1 MICILYLDIPTIIS
15 GEKIVYLDP
24 QEKVWPNRPGR
35 SFTLS
40 QLLQKHPDALAPFN
54 NVAGFSP
61 GTRYYPK
68 TLFRFPLRTTPSELS
83 DVVYT
88 LDRIDELIEAL
99 RGEANL
105 LLPFLRSVN
114 TIEVHKI
121 SSHSIFSMTF
131 RVEIAASCRSSLQS
145 KRQGFLEQ
153 LKAAHSRYSYGI
165 SSIIDFDA
173 DFTVNVTDN
182 NMPARSNSTDFLVV
196 ATVGSNSQAI
206 CDAAKKQKVF
216 PWVGTAIPLVS
227 TVSNNGRIF
236 CFLPMPVDAASNL
249 PVHVNGTFGLN
260 DDRRSMK
267 WPGSERRNDPTAN
280 WNNLLVSHLL
290 PPCYVKLL
298 LRARNHKSI
307 APKLFYQLWPEVN
320 ILKGTHWEKIL
331 VPVLK
336 EFFQHPVFWSERTEA
351 LRQVGEWVA
360 HNVAVL
366 TPSMEKLPSVV
377 CRTLSTCGVK
387 LVTIPQRTRLAL
399 NAANIVAAEVTPRL
413 ARSKLRSNV
422 HSYISIDPIGKRE
435 LLRYCLKDKQYN
447 DLREVVLLP
456 LANSNFIQ
464 FQQRSPFSG
473 KVYICNSAC
482 PHHLLPNKVDHILVD
497 VSDDQSLQSDLHAV
511 AASNCTQLALLTVQ
525 DVAQY
530 LPQCMPT
537 SWQRCSVATL
547 NNPEFPSSWF
557 ETFWNWIQDKQ
568 LSIFEGHF
576 VLPVG
581 NNDVVRLNKSQ
592 AVVYIPQ
599 YSSCSSNLLS
609 AFNKLGVK
617 YTLQSRY
624 PYLKHRSLANYVNS
638 FNTEGVLDS
647 IYTASHCGS
656 VTLTD
661 TEAQA
666 LLSLLAQN
674 MSRLTTNHKAV
685 LKQLAIFKTS
695 SNSSCRLYSPY
706 TAAANSL
713 LGKAVVEP
721 PNLAGIVS
729 KLPSNIILFSRS
741 DYDQTKLLGCISTEN
756 PTEPGFILQHIFP
769 LISGMRI
776 GDHFIDSIM
785 SEIRQICPFLNS
797 KDWNFSSSLS
807 TLAFVP
813 NGSGYRKSPESL
825 FDSSDSTLK
834 KLYKG
839 ENVFPTEPYNNVQWL
854 QFLKQYCSLRTSVKP
869 DEILTIISSI
879 KAGANNYPQHVSET
893 RLTRAKAVLQYIST
907 YTFQRQATGTYY
919 TSEYRCSLKFSVALN
934 HLANNFSWLPV
945 LTQRPSRYPTALP
958 WKGEGLSS
966 HFFTQNSRGAVM
978 KSDNKDSLP
987 YIVGS
992 QVFLTDPA
1000 DTSSTQLSTNT
1011 SLCEHVIAHLKL
1023 VISQCHKIPAG
1034 DLSFIMDKVYSFLN
1048 AQSVSSLNSIKKWIY
1063 IPKKQVFV
1071 SPSVVAINP
1080 NSSFRQNL
1088 EPYLYILPE
1097 SLLLYLSLFTNS
1109 GVSQTATPS
1118 QIIAVLGNIKESI
1131 ENGDQS
1137 LKSVDVWSIVM
1148 SILNWLTDNGTKKVE
1163 VSTGDCLY
1171 VPTESQSE
1179 WPQLMLG
1186 SDVVYTDNEFLK
1198 NFLSASSSDESY
1210 TFVHSR
1216 INPQMAN
1223 CLGIT
1228 PLSDYLDITEDT
1240 FEDTGQYE
1248 PLTVRLKN
1256 ILRDYKDGLTIAKEL
1271 LQNADDAEATEVNF
1285 CYDARTHTVDA
1296 NKLFFPEMLSTHGP
1310 ALLVHNNKTFSNE
1323 DFDNITK
1330 LAGATKHNKPLK
1342 IGKFGIGFCSVYHI
1356 TDVPSFISGDTL
1368 TIFDPTM
1375 NFLKKEIKNPSRPGK
1390 KVKFTSPF
1398 IMRSKQLAPYNSLFG
1413 LDPQNKYNGTL
1424 FRLPFRNA
1432 ASELSGTC
1440 YTESGHIQ
1448 SLIAEMTASSSHLI
1462 LFLQN
1467 VKKITFQVIKEG
1479 DCQPSVVL
1487 QISKSVSS
1495 IPSPIGVDIKDISCK
1510 SSNSPAISSH
1520 WVVSNHST
1528 SLNGKQATAAVAASL
1543 EVSTSGTYTV
1553 DSAKEGQLFCFL
1565 PLSQKTGLPVHV
1577 SGNFAVIN
1585 NRRGI
1590 WTSDDSTYSL
1600 SDEVQWNVSLMESVI
1615 PTAYH
1620 QLLVAMINMQCSST
1634 IHEYSFYSLW
1644 PLDECLKLKNPWSIM
1659 IKKLYEMVSSSALFY
1674 SDNKKTWL
1682 HLNESKFLSFDIFH
1696 NSSMDT
1702 DITDSKNE
1710 GILEVLKHLQLPMVH
1725 LPLCYRANFNLC
1737 DHTITED
1744 VFLKLFFENLD
1755 NLSKIGQ
1762 VRDKIILLMLEVYA
1776 SEYDDGTPR
1785 SYTFQRYFENYACI
1799 PCAPDGSVL
1808 KKCKELIDPHSPFAN
1823 LYDEEEHWFP
1833 IESLTKRLLACSSLN
1848 DLGMISETL
1857 PYQFVVE
1864 RAHTIENLYAIDK
1877 CKALRRTKLIL
1888 NTIEL
1893 HMEDSR
1899 VGVSVTLDSIPFLP
1913 VLSKPSDYPLPWAG
1927 EGHQLM
1933 KGNLLMVHAVSRKYT
1948 TENNGNIAGTQVV
1961 FVDEKSKGGCGEL
1974 SKNLQ
1979 QVLGIRISPS
1989 CKEVVDHLR
1998 TLINFYKCDTATE
2011 CLKGSVNLMC
2021 RQIYRYL
2028 DEKKS
2033 DEDIKTIQEL
2043 SKEQCIWTGKRFLFV
2058 QQIAINWKLDGPY
2071 LHKVPSL
2078 LSTRQS
2084 LCKILSVKDEFGLN
2098 EVENALTQMKA
2109 DFGDKSVD
2117 EKSQL
2122 VLRDL
2127 VSFLLRIKPEEFSDF
2142 TILLPDNNYILRW
2155 SKDLAYNDAPWAPID
2170 ETYRYVNDI
2179 IPRRT
2184 ALLLNVRPVR
2194 GKLLDQYVNLN
2205 SNFSGVEFGQR
2216 EELTR
2221 RIQNILRDYP
2231 FDVTLLK
2238 ELLQNADDAKATKMY
2253 VILDKRTH
2261 GKESVL
2267 SEEWQTLQGP
2277 ALLVWNDSVFT
2288 EKDIKGIQELG
2299 LGSKRSE
2306 AESIGQYGIGF
2317 NSVYHLTDCPSF
2329 ISNGDTLCVLDPH
2342 CTFVPGATPMKPG
2355 RRYDNLKSGFWDKF
2369 KDIKAAYL
2377 RSNISEIPSELLG
2390 GSMFRFPLRN
2400 TISAVKKSKIVSDLP
2415 DDSLVDGIKMQDYLK
2430 QWAPKMR
2437 DAMFFLNNVR
2447 EICFFIIEK
2456 DARLNNVNHYHIEID
2471 PSDQER
2477 CTLLHQQL
2485 SVFNKKKG
2493 CKPCVVRYPITRS
2506 DVYHDK
2512 SREWKYQEKWIVQQG
2527 IGDINKQSQS
2537 WSFVERIKPRHGI
2550 AALIGSGNDPK
2561 STIVNPSLNGQVFC
2575 FLPLPIRSSLPVHV
2589 NGHFILNSTRRQ
2601 LWQTTNP
2608 GEEDGRSLWN
2618 KNLLSAIASSYT
2630 NLLENV
2636 PWYLVA
2642 SEYKDLSMLHR
2653 DIEKFYLMFPEAKA
2667 EKLEGRWLELANECY
2682 EKMCKSNC
2690 NVLSVVER
2698 TKPHQLSEGGESK
2711 LSVRWH
2717 PIKSLS
2723 PSSQVHFWSE
2733 QSEQK
2738 EIFQPI
2744 LEAIGMTIT
2753 VAPFNLRQYIN
2764 NAIEEKGKMCPEITP
2779 QSVYEYYIQF
2789 YNKITSSQ
2797 FPCDICSTSLQSV
2810 TNFKL
2815 FTSFVLQ
2822 KSAVSNSESKEFP
2835 SLPFGYPLLL
2845 TADGN
2850 LRMFDQRNRVLM
2862 SQFADLFPQSTAYFL
2877 HSSLLDMNYTTTYF
2891 VTENCDSRATVIHK
2905 ILSENLPQNLCDVH
2919 KCCDARSI
2927 YPTQKLQK
2935 LWFCLSID
2943 PVFKS
2948 SLTSI
2953 LKRWAL
2959 IVTTDNRLYS
2969 MSSQLHPIIPP
2980 SDDDIDNIRCFQL
2993 LARIGMPVVD
3003 TSIVMNTKEINC
3015 PVMSNHTDVLN
3026 SLFHLAQET
3035 NLSENISKSDIKVL
3049 IVYLSS
3055 INYRTSPK
3063 SCQQVKS
3070 LPIFENVVGDFVS
3083 LSGIRVFTWPNKCTC
3098 FVAYNKWIRNSSVV
3112 FLKRHSD
3119 WKQLC
3124 SQDEL
3129 GIQEIETED
3138 MYVNYIFPHFHLMLE
3153 SERYEHLRYIRDN
3166 IYYMNKLNCVPR
3178 KHLSVADQQRASK
3191 FINDLKNLQCIG
3203 KDGHPL
3209 QKVNSFCDHDR
3220 KIFTTF
3226 SIHFQFLPDYFTSKP
3241 HESKQW
3247 MNFFRELGLKN
3258 TIDHEEFITFCTETA
3273 QGKVSDV
3280 RKASSVLVESLFSSE
3295 EKWHLQPGFLQ
3306 RVSKIRFL
3314 CAEKLPSLSWIVPP
3328 VQTPHRIQHAASGD
3342 FIDMTEPSN
3351 TALLEDSTTLWT
3363 MKPIV
3368 ELPRIENLLSILL
3381 VCRKPS
3387 TSDVIKNLC
3396 NICQQCK
3403 FADANLFEKF
3413 PGHLYPPTHG
3423 RSVCSVVLDHF
3434 NFLQNEILSRND
3446 YHILK
3451 SLKCIPVY
3459 AVPDSKS
3466 TLDSNMVL
3474 VSPRS
3479 VIISPSAVEYHP
3491 FLHKLPAKFNSLTH
3505 FLGQIGVNN
3514 EPGLEHMQTVLES
3527 IYEHCDGKEIDPN
3540 VKQCVEKAVKFIYK
3554 TLNKEENKTMTDV
3567 TKEQLLSPLY
3577 LPGKNGMLALS
3588 NQLLYYDQPHFF
3600 GKRLDLKQTEYV
3612 ELDISHVH
3620 YDFYQSQFCTLLPA
3634 SIRPKGTSELCTVKL
3649 ANECIR
3655 CDSFELSQKLST
3667 ALEMSI
3673 LSKAVVIAVKHK
3685 ALNKKSN
3692 EDIQPQVD
3700 YFLKGIEVVP
3710 YKNLQIMIMLK
3721 SSNAVIG
3728 KVKLPYYFEK
3738 NESDSECTTLYLD
3751 MTISKDRSS
3760 VHYMF
3765 SELAELLCSYLQHC
3779 CKSVL
3784 PHSVQ
3789 TFFKH
3794 LFMAESANDVMR
3806 ELQRMYLPISDVATD
3821 ENVTFSVGSEIPQ
3834 EWHYRLDQD
3843 VDNLFHANEF
3853 VGYEDDDGRIIVVKI
3868 VHLISTNGDNEGS
3881 QYTRRY
3887 LILTTKDDETGKE
3900 VDVLS
3905 LYKFTKG
3912 VKRKPMRQS
3921 RELVPYEGEVNTDS
3935 PRNYD
3940 DSDLKSVKVQLCK
3953 QLREIWNLD
3962 EVSKKKAIRR
3972 LFLKWHP
3979 DRNPDNPD
3987 FAEKIFKFLL
3997 AQIQRLERGLSLD
4010 DPDTEHSSS
4019 STCSSWDRSST
4030 WSDSFRQWSN
4040 TAQQHNRQRARD
4052 QERHRGN
4059 SKPPNFGG
4067 WSNSSSFTDNDYRVP
4082 KQPEEGQR
4090 WLLQA
4095 AVDRDVLFILFEQ
4108 MKSCNNDKIAGHVC
4122 FMAHQLAEKT
4132 LKAGMYA
4139 ICGLDEK
4146 GLKDH
4151 ALTRHAYALQTEK
4164 PHETLYLAHH
4174 SASLENYYLDTR
4186 YPNRHPLSTIPADVY
4201 SSATAE
4207 EAKDHAA
4214 SIYGIVESLFDT
4226 L

>member
-54 NVAGFSP
+54 NVAGYSP

-182 NMPARSNSTDFLVV
+182 NMPARSNSTDFLVM

-320 ILKGTHWEKIL
+320 ILKGTHWEKIV
-331 VPVLK
+331 VPLLK

-399 NAANIVAAEVTPRL
+399 NAANIEAAKVTPQL
-413 ARSKLRSNV
+413 ARSKMRSNV

-447 DLREVVLLP
+447 DLHGVVLLP
-456 LANSNFIQ
+456 LANSNFVH

-473 KVYICNSAC
+473 NVYLCNSAC
-482 PHHLLPNKVDHILVD
+482 PHHLLPNNVDHVLVD

-530 LPQCMPT
+530 LPQCMPS
-537 SWQRCSVATL
+537 SWQRCSVVTL
-547 NNPEFPSSWF
+547 NNLEFPSSWF

-581 NNDVVRLNKSQ
+581 NNDVVRLNKNQ

-769 LISGMRI
+769 LISGRRI

-958 WKGEGLSS
+958 WKGEGFSS
-966 HFFTQNSRGAVM
+966 HFFTQSSQGAVM

-1011 SLCEHVIAHLKL
+1011 SLCEHVIAHLEL
-1023 VISQCHKIPAG
+1023 VISQCHNIPAY

-1048 AQSVSSLNSIKKWIY
+1048 AQSVSSIRSLNSIKKWIY
-1063 IPKKQVFV
+1063 IPKKRVFV

-1097 SLLLYLSLFTNS
+1097 SLLPYRSLFTNF
-1109 GVSQTATPS
+1109 GVSNCATPS

-1137 LKSVDVWSIVM
+1137 LKSGDVWSIVM

-1163 VSTGDCLY
+1163 VSTRDCLH
-1171 VPTESQSE
+1171 VPTESKSE

-1285 CYDARTHTVDA
+1285 CYDARTHSVDA

-1330 LAGATKHNKPLK
+1330 LAGATKQNKPLK

-1398 IMRSKQLAPYNSLFG
+1398 IRRSKQLAPYNGLFG

-1479 DCQPSVVL
+1479 ECQPSVVL
-1487 QISKSVSS
+1487 EISKSVSF
-1495 IPSPIGVDIKDISCK
+1495 IPSPIGVNIKDISCK

-1528 SLNGKQATAAVAASL
+1528 SLKGKQATAAVAASL

-1590 WTSDDSTYSL
+1590 WTSDDSTNSL
-1600 SDEVQWNVSLMESVI
+1600 SDEVRWNVSLMESVI

-1620 QLLVAMINMQCSST
+1620 QLLVAMKNMQCSST

-1644 PLDECLKLKNPWSIM
+1644 PLDECLELKNPWSIM
-1659 IKKLYEMVSSSALFY
+1659 LNNFYKMVSSSALFY

-1696 NSSMDT
+1696 NSSMTT
-1702 DITDSKNE
+1702 DITDSNNK

-1737 DHTITED
+1737 DHTITENA
-1744 VFLKLFFENLD
+1744 FLKMFFTNLD

-1762 VRDKIILLMLEVYA
+1762 VRDKIILLMLEVFA
-1776 SEYDDGTPR
+1776 SEYDDGSPR

-1833 IESLTKRLLACSSLN
+1833 IESLTERHLACSSLN

-1913 VLSKPSDYPLPWAG
+1913 VLSKPSGYPLPWAG

-1933 KGNLLMVHAVSRKYT
+1933 MGNHLMIHAVSRKYT

-1961 FVDEKSKGGCGEL
+1961 FVDEKSEGGCGEL

-1989 CKEVVDHLR
+1989 CKEVVDQLR
-1998 TLINFYKCDTATE
+1998 TLINFYNHDTATE
-2011 CLKGSVNLMC
+2011 YLKESVTLMC
-2021 RQIYRYL
+2021 RQIYKYL

-2033 DEDIKTIQEL
+2033 DDDIKTIQEL
-2043 SKEQCIWTGKRFLFV
+2043 SKVQCIWTEKRFLSI
-2058 QQIAINWKLDGPY
+2058 QQVAKNWKLNGPY
-2071 LHKVPSL
+2071 LHKLPSL
-2078 LSTRQS
+2078 LSTRRN
-2084 LCKILSVKDEFGLN
+2084 LCKILNVKDEFGLD
-2098 EVENALTQMKA
+2098 EVNIALTQMKA
-2109 DFGDKSVD
+2109 DFGDKPVS
-2117 EKSQL
+2117 EESQR
-2122 VLRDL
+2122 VLKEL
-2127 VSFLLRIKPEEFSDF
+2127 LPFLLEIKPEEFSNF
-2142 TILLPDNNYILRW
+2142 NILLPDDKYVLRW
-2155 SKDLAYNDAPWAPID
+2155 SKDLAYNDAPYAPRD
-2170 ETYRYVNDI
+2170 ETYRYVSDM
-2179 IPRRT
+2179 IPRKT
-2184 ALLLNVRPVR
+2184 ALQLKVRAVR
-2194 GKLLDQYVNLN
+2194 AKMLDKYVN
-2205 SNFSGVEFGQR
+2205 SSSQFRGAQFGQR

-2231 FDVTLLK
+2231 FDVTVLK

-2267 SEEWQTLQGP
+2267 SEKWQTLQGP
-2277 ALLVWNDSVFT
+2277 ALLVWNDSDFT
-2288 EKDIKGIQELG
+2288 EKDIQGIQELG

-2317 NSVYHLTDCPSF
+2317 NSVYHLSDCPSF
-2329 ISNGDTLCVLDPH
+2329 VSDGDTLCVMDPH
-2342 CTFVPGATPMKPG
+2342 CTFVPGAEPLNPG
-2355 RRYDNLKSGFWDKF
+2355 RRFDNLKSGFWEEFADMKS
-2369 KDIKAAYL
+2369 AYL
-2377 RSNISEIPSELLG
+2377 RSKLDNLPKEILT
-2390 GSMFRFPLRN
+2390 GSLFRFPLRS
-2400 TISAVKKSKIVSDLP
+2400 TYKLQTSSKIVGELSKDPLTVP
-2415 DDSLVDGIKMQDYLK
+2415 KMSTLLDR
-2430 QWAPKMR
+2430 WAPKTKA
-2437 DAMFFLNNVR
+2437 AMFFLNNVR
-2447 EICFFIIEK
+2447 ELHFFVIEENTRSVK
-2456 DARLNNVNHYHIEID
+2456 TQYHYCINV
-2471 PSDQER
+2471 STSAQEK
-2477 CTLLHQQL
+2477 CDTLRHKISAFKELR
-2485 SVFNKKKG
+2485 G
-2493 CKPCVVRYPITRS
+2493 CPPCVVMYPLTL
-2506 DVYHDK
+2506 VDK
-2512 SREWKYQEKWIVQQG
+2512 SFDTGQGEKKLREKWIIQQG
-2527 IGDINKQSQS
+2527 IGDIEKPNQT
-2537 WSFVERIKPRHGI
+2537 WTFVKNVKPRHGI
-2550 AALIGSGNDPK
+2550 AAPLDSVKCVSRTSHLRHDK
-2561 STIVNPSLNGQVFC
+2561 FSGQVFC
-2575 FLPLPIRSSLPVHV
+2575 FLPLPITSRLPVHI
-2589 NGHFILNSTRRQ
+2589 NGHFVLNSTRRQ
-2601 LWQTTNP
+2601 LWQPTNP
-2608 GEEDGRSLWN
+2608 DEPDSFTVWN
-2618 KNLLSAIASSYT
+2618 KNLLSAIASSYAKF
-2630 NLLENV
+2630 LDSV
-2636 PWYLVA
+2636 RQYFV
-2642 SEYKDLSMLHR
+2642 SEEYCKMSILHD
-2653 DIEKFYLMFPEAKA
+2653 DISNYYSIFPEAESDRLDKV
-2667 EKLEGRWLELANECY
+2667 WLNLAKECY
-2682 EKMCKSNC
+2682 GKVVKSNS
-2690 NVLSVVER
+2690 NILAVVKQSGMNEER
-2698 TKPHQLSEGGESK
+2698 TVGGKK
-2711 LSVRWH
+2711 LYVNWH
-2717 PIKSLS
+2717 PVKDVC
-2723 PSSQVHFWSE
+2723 PSTQVYFWSAA
-2733 QSEQK
+2733 SDLK
-2738 EIFQPI
+2738 KTLQPI
-2744 LEAIGMTIT
+2744 LEDIGIKIT
-2753 VAPFNLRQYIN
+2753 PAPIKIREYIN
-2764 NAIEEKGKMCPEITP
+2764 DEVSDEKSKCPSVTP
-2779 QSVYEYYIQF
+2779 TSVFTYY
-2789 YNKITSSQ
+2789 TQ
-2797 FPCDICSTSLQSV
+2797 FPDQVSPNPLPCVITATAFKCV

-2815 FTSFVLQ
+2815 FTYYVLQ
-2822 KSAVSNSESKEFP
+2822 ESPTDSKELFFP
-2835 SLPFGYPLLL
+2835 DPPFDHPLLL
-2845 TADGN
+2845 TADGKLN
-2850 LRMFDQRNRVLM
+2850 KFDKSNKVILSTSVMF
-2862 SQFADLFPQSTAYFL
+2862 FPNSLASFVHPDFL
-2877 HSSLLDMNYTTTYF
+2877 EFKYSKTYF
-2891 VTENCDSRATVIHK
+2891 VEAESCEFALIHK
-2905 ILSENLPQNLCDVH
+2905 ILCENLPNCLCDSN
-2919 KCCDARSI
+2919 KLENATSI
-2927 YPTQKLQK
+2927 FPIQKLQQ
-2935 LWFCLSID
+2935 LWICFSTD
-2943 PVFKS
+2943 PIFKS
-2948 SLTSI
+2948 SLKSI
-2953 LKRWAL
+2953 LNEWAL
-2959 IVTTDNRLYS
+2959 IHTTDNKLFS
-2969 MSSQLHPIIPP
+2969 NASTLHPILP
-2980 SDDDIDNIRCFQL
+2980 SSTHHENRVFQVFGKL
-2993 LARIGMPVVD
+2993 GMPIVNTTVVLLTTD
-3003 TSIVMNTKEINC
+3003 TLC
-3015 PVMSNHTDVLN
+3015 PNIAEHSKVLN
-3026 SLFHLAQET
+3026 SLFHL
-3035 NLSENISKSDIKVL
+3035 NSDDDFSTK
-3049 IVYLSS
+3049 LSS
-3055 INYRTSPK
+3055 DDVTVLVNYLGAINYRRESM
-3063 SCQQVKS
+3063 SCHQVKS
-3070 LPIFENVVGDFVS
+3070 LALFETVDGKFTS
-3083 LSGIRVFTWPNKCTC
+3083 LSNLAAFIWPRPCKSG
-3098 FVAYNKWIRNSSVV
+3098 YSKWIRGFPVV
-3112 FLKRHSD
+3112 FLKPYAS
-3119 WKQLC
+3119 WSSLC
-3124 SQDEL
+3124 SPEDLQ
-3129 GIQEIETED
+3129 IQRIHVEG
-3138 MYVNYIFPHFHLMLE
+3138 MYVQYIFRHFHLMSE
-3153 SERYEHLRYIRDN
+3153 NERYEHLEYIRDN
-3166 IYYMNKLNCVPR
+3166 LYYSNILKQTHRDYHVR
-3178 KHLSVADQQRASK
+3178 ERAVS
-3191 FINDLKNLQCIG
+3191 FIQALIMLECIG
-3203 KDGHPL
+3203 EDGHPL
-3209 QKVNSFCDHDR
+3209 HPVSHYCDHE
-3220 KIFTTF
+3220 KEIFSTF
-3226 SIHFQFLPDYFTSKP
+3226 SRHFEFLPKYFTSKP
-3241 HESKQW
+3241 NETDRW
-3247 MNFFRELGLKN
+3247 MDFFRKLGLKT
-3258 TIDHEEFITFCTETA
+3258 TIDHEQFIQFCTDTA
-3273 QGKVSDV
+3273 KGQNTDV
-3280 RKASSVLVESLFSSE
+3280 RKASSVLVNSLFTAE
-3295 EKWHLQPGFLQ
+3295 EEWYNCPGFLG
-3306 RVSKIRFL
+3306 RVSKISFL
-3314 CAEKLPSLSWIVPP
+3314 CCVKLPLLTWIVPAVP
-3328 VQTPHRIQHAASGD
+3328 TSRIRQGD
-3342 FIDMTEPSN
+3342 HDCIDMTEP
-3351 TALLEDSTTLWT
+3351 AKAVLLNYSSVLWT
-3363 MKPIV
+3363 VKPTVALPEKEDILKKLSV
-3368 ELPRIENLLSILL
+3368 CMVPSTPDVIQNLENICKGCKYTDTNLFDKYPRELKPPKEGMILSRIFLDHFKLLQEN
-3381 VCRKPS
+3381 VS
-3387 TSDVIKNLC
+3387 TSDI
-3396 NICQQCK
+3396 
-3403 FADANLFEKF
+3403 D
-3413 PGHLYPPTHG
+3413 
-3423 RSVCSVVLDHF
+3423 R
-3434 NFLQNEILSRND
+3434 LQSIP
-3446 YHILK
+3446 
-3451 SLKCIPVY
+3451 CIPVH
-3459 AVPDSKS
+3459 ASPSLL
-3466 TLDSNMVL
+3466 TCTEMVL
-3474 VSPRS
+3474 VKPQS
-3479 VIISPSAVEYHP
+3479 VLTCEVSEYHP
-3491 FLHKLPAKFNSLTH
+3491 FLYKLPDDFKYVTPLMES
-3505 FLGQIGVNN
+3505 IGVKRQ
-3514 EPGLEHMQTVLES
+3514 LDLKHMQIVLES
-3527 IYEHCDGKEIDPN
+3527 AYKCTDGKEMDVN
-3540 VKQCVEKAVKFIYK
+3540 THQCAKKTVKCLYKMLQRLKDEKKHEK
-3554 TLNKEENKTMTDV
+3554 LEDENKKQLYPLYFPSKNKALVLSTQLLFHDASCYNGISLDLSYTQYTELDV
-3567 TKEQLLSPLY
+3567 TYYEYGFYRSHLCIA
-3577 LPGKNGMLALS
+3577 LP
-3588 NQLLYYDQPHFF
+3588 P
-3600 GKRLDLKQTEYV
+3600 
-3612 ELDISHVH
+3612 
-3620 YDFYQSQFCTLLPA
+3620 
-3634 SIRPKGTSELCTVKL
+3634 SIRPKGTSELCVATVAPECQQCTELSKL
-3649 ANECIR
+3649 ARKVSTCLQLSALPLAFNTIVKHKYPKDKKMNPEFKPHLEAVLRSITIFCYKDLKIVIMPKGTQNIIGKGKIEFFLEKRDTGYALHIDAAIKEFQIPRMYSELANLLVSNLECEDVYPISDLKKTFER
-3655 CDSFELSQKLST
+3655 FLRAECNADVIQGLEELCLPIGDIAANRNFELS
-3667 ALEMSI
+3667 
-3673 LSKAVVIAVKHK
+3673 
-3685 ALNKKSN
+3685 
-3692 EDIQPQVD
+3692 
-3700 YFLKGIEVVP
+3700 
-3710 YKNLQIMIMLK
+3710 
-3721 SSNAVIG
+3721 IG
-3728 KVKLPYYFEK
+3728 
-3738 NESDSECTTLYLD
+3738 
-3751 MTISKDRSS
+3751 M
-3760 VHYMF
+3760 
-3765 SELAELLCSYLQHC
+3765 
-3779 CKSVL
+3779 
-3784 PHSVQ
+3784 
-3789 TFFKH
+3789 
-3794 LFMAESANDVMR
+3794 
-3806 ELQRMYLPISDVATD
+3806 
-3821 ENVTFSVGSEIPQ
+3821 EIPR
-3834 EWHYRLDQD
+3834 EWHHRLDQD
-3843 VDNLFHANEF
+3843 IDNLFHANEY
-3853 VGYEDDDGRIIVVKI
+3853 VGYEDRDGHFILVKI
-3868 VHLISTNGDNEGS
+3868 VHVIMSEILFNSESVD
-3881 QYTRRY
+3881 QYTRKY
-3887 LILTTKDDETGKE
+3887 LVLTSEDDEDGTE
-3900 VDVLS
+3900 VSVLS
-3905 LYKFTKG
+3905 LYKLAKG
-3912 VKRKPMRQS
+3912 EKKMKLNQDCQS
-3921 RELVPYEGEVNTDS
+3921 VVLYEGKVTEDK
-3935 PRNYD
+3935 PDY
-3940 DSDLKSVKVQLCK
+3940 SDNALRLVKQKLCK
-3953 QLREIWNLD
+3953 ELKEIWNLD
-3962 EVSKKKAIRR
+3962 PENKRRALRR
-3972 LFLKWHP
+3972 LYLKWHP
-3979 DRNPDNPD
+3979 DKNLENPD
-3987 FAEKIFKFLL
+3987 FAEKVYKFLQ
-3997 AQIQRLERGLSLD
+3997 AQIEKLDKGLPMD
-4010 DPDTEHSSS
+4010 DPDKEEAATYTFSGGQSRGGWWREFRE
-4019 STCSSWDRSST
+4019 WDRTARQHREQSRPRGGGFKSS
-4030 WSDSFRQWSN
+4030 
-4040 TAQQHNRQRARD
+4040 A
-4052 QERHRGN
+4052 
-4059 SKPPNFGG
+4059 NFG
-4067 WSNSSSFTDNDYRVP
+4067 WSQSPPFTAGDHTFRVP
-4082 KQPEEGQR
+4082 RQPEEGTR
-4090 WLLQA
+4090 WFRQA
-4095 AVDRDVLFILFEQ
+4095 TVDHKALSLFYDMMISQ
-4108 MKSCNNDKIAGHVC
+4108 NDSSIAAHIC
-4122 FMAHQLAEKT
+4122 FLAHQLAEKS

-4139 ICGLDEK
+4139 YCGLEEK
-4146 GLKDH
+4146 YLKVH
-4151 ALTRHAYALQTEK
+4151 ELKRHACALQTEK
-4164 PHETLYLAHH
+4164 PLETIHLALN
-4174 SASLENYYLDTR
+4174 AVALENYYVDTR
-4186 YPNRHPLSTIPADVY
+4186 YPNRHDPPTIPADVFTVAMAKAANEH
-4201 SSATAE
+4201 ATN
-4207 EAKDHAA
+4207 
-4214 SIYGIVESLFDT
+4214 IFDT
-4226 L
+4226 IKSLLSD